1 MTETIRR
8 VAFGSPSFKRKC
20 IVCIIISQG
29 VNEIGN
35 GIDFIKEFEGPL
47 LDKLEEIRDQKILH
61 ETESYRLFASSKD
74 GLRLKIYFEKL
85 NYFKLEQWNVPRPPI
100 PITDNNAFFVSVTLP
115 NENDYEE
122 YSNRNG
128 SSWSWSSN
136 G

>member
-1 MTETIRR
+1 MTETIKRA
-8 VAFGSPSFKRKC
+8 AFGNPSFKRKC

-35 GIDFIKEFEGPL
+35 GIDFIREFEGPL
-47 LDKLEEIRDQKILH
+47 LEKLEEIRDQKILH
-61 ETESYRLFASSKD
+61 ETESYRLFATNKD

-85 NYFKLEQWNVPRPPI
+85 SYFKLEQWNVPRPPI